1 MLYEIFETTNILNL
15 ELQNEQMD
23 VVTAFK
29 LSQTTINH
37 LDRMKE
43 CDFEDMFNNSLNFCK
58 KEQFITN
65 SESSRRTNV
74 NNLDDQKIK
83 HYYQNLFSS
92 IINAFTTEIIERFN
106 PENYEPLI
114 ELYESFTNCNYE
126 RVTDYDKIKIYSN
139 VLDFDH
145 FKSESKSFVC
155 YKQKQENMN
164 CNNLDEIIVHFDKHN
179 LKKMFPEVFKA
190 IKLYLSVPACT
201 TTAERSFSCLK
212 LIKTWLRSTMKSE
225 RLSNLAIIK
234 MNNVKKMEFQL
245 DVNQVIDDFISIP
258 KSGRNLKLK

>member
-58 KEQFITN
+58 KEQFITD

-106 PENYEPLI
+106 PKNYEPLI

-126 RVTDYDKIKIYSN
+126 IVTDYDKIKIYSN

-155 YKQKQENMN
+155 NKQKQENMN
-164 CNNLDEIIVHFDKHN
+164 CNNLDEIIVHFDKH
-179 LKKMFPEVFKA
+179 
-190 IKLYLSVPACT
+190 I
-201 TTAERSFSCLK
+201 
-212 LIKTWLRSTMKSE
+212 
-225 RLSNLAIIK
+225 
-234 MNNVKKMEFQL
+234 
-245 DVNQVIDDFISIP
+245 
-258 KSGRNLKLK
+258 